1 MHRQVVTGM
10 DRKVR
15 IRKTG
20 CKKAVGWLFLGMGL
34 VMLANSIRLCF
45 CSDIW
50 YDELFTVGMAE
61 HSYGELISFTA
72 KDVHPPLYYCIVKLV
87 LDLCKLINPLS
98 DSVIVIKCVSVL
110 PYFFLLAYGLV
121 FLRKRFGMFV
131 AGLFFFC
138 VLSMPQL
145 SAYTVEMRM
154 YGWALFFVTAAFFHA
169 YEIVYQNGKGR
180 YVVKRFRVRKTEHYF
195 IFYRNGHFAALA
207 LYGLA
212 AAYTQY
218 FACAAVIMVYGYLLL
233 WFLIRYKR
241 SGKRDKDAARALK
254 LWFVS
259 VVFSVMVYLPW
270 LFVLIGQITA
280 VRANYWILPLT
291 WRSIGGCVKFL
302 MKPAFS
308 KEWLNVLLA
317 VLLFCIYTG
326 LMIGYGIRVR
336 KGAGTK
342 GENGTV
348 VFSDGP
354 ENDTEGCGER
364 PEVRFFYALAGCMV
378 LCGLTG
384 FGFLASI
391 LIRPVFV
398 YRYMLPAMGCFWLCP
413 VLCLDGLFG
422 ESAKERQRGGV
433 ASGPGNAD
441 RRGHKTWRMAGIG
454 LLCACTVL
462 LAAAGIRNYRAFL
475 GEEEYKAVLMKET
488 ELAISDIAPG
498 DIILYNFDQLQA
510 VMGYYLEQE
519 NYLWNAEPEPLIVEI
534 FGNKGS
540 VWDTEQI
547 REFLKE
553 GRTVWFL
560 GSFNS
565 REDIRA
571 EWERDGILTEERG
584 SYMLER
590 YWFNLYSVFTE

>member
-1 MHRQVVTGM
+1 MN
-10 DRKVR
+10 RKFK

-20 CKKAVGWLFLGMGL
+20 CRETAGWLFLSIGI
-34 VMLANSIRLCF
+34 VMLINSIRLCF
-45 CSDIW
+45 SSDIW

-61 HSYGELISFTA
+61 HSYGELVSFTA

-87 LDLCKLINPLS
+87 LDLCKLVNPS
-98 DSVIVIKCVSVL
+98 ADSVIVIKCVSVL

-131 AGLFFFC
+131 TGLFFFC

-145 SAYTVEMRM
+145 SACTVEMRM

-169 YEIVYQNGKGR
+169 CEIVYKNGKGR
-180 YVVKRFRVRKTEHYF
+180 YVIKRLRVRKTEHF
-195 IFYRNGHFAALA
+195 FLFHWNGHFAALA

-218 FACAAVIMVYGYLLL
+218 FACAAVVMVYGYLLL
-233 WFLIRYKR
+233 WFFVLYKR
-241 SGKRDKDAARALK
+241 SAGQDKDAARALK
-254 LWFVS
+254 QWFVC

-280 VRANYWILPLT
+280 VRENYWILPLT

-317 VLLFCIYTG
+317 VLMFCMYAG
-326 LMIGYGIRVR
+326 LMAGYGVR
-336 KGAGTK
+336 AWKAAGDKGAGRK
-342 GENGTV
+342 HV
-348 VFSDGP
+348 VF
-354 ENDTEGCGER
+354 
-364 PEVRFFYALAGCMV
+364 RFFYALAGCMV
-378 LCGLTG
+378 LCGLAG

-398 YRYMLPAMGCFWLCP
+398 YRYMMPAMGCFWLCP
-413 VLCLDGLFG
+413 VLCLDGLFRVYAADG
-422 ESAKERQRGGV
+422 DGG
-433 ASGPGNAD
+433 AAGPENAG
-441 RRGHKTWRMAGIG
+441 RRGRRAPGMQGKA
-454 LLCACTVL
+454 LLCAAL
-462 LAAAGIRNYRAFL
+462 LLIAVSGIRNYRAFM

-488 ELAISDIAPG
+488 ELAISDIAQD

-540 VWDTEQI
+540 VWEAGQI
-547 REFLKE
+547 RQWLEE
-553 GRTVWFL
+553 GRTVWFF

-565 REDIRA
+565 REDLRA
-571 EWERDGILTEERG
+571 EWEKDGILTEEKG

-590 YWFNLYSVFTE
+590 YWFNIYSVFAE